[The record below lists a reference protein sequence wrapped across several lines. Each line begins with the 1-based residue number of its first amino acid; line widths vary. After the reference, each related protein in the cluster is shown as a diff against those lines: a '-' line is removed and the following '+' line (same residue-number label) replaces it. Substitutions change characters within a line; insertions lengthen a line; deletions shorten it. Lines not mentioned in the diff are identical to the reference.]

1 MENTPIGYDL
11 IVLSCLRLDVTRTSR
26 PHLLL
31 LLVLG
36 GSHRVFEVEGSVAQ
50 KNRRKRLIS

>member
-11 IVLSCLRLDVTRTSR
+11 IVLSCLQLDVTRTSR

-31 LLVLG
+31 LLVMG
-36 GSHRVFEVEGSVAQ
+36 GSHRVFKVDGSVA
-50 KNRRKRLIS
+50 KKSRRRRLIS